1 MKMEQA
7 TRSVKSLRGENV
19 AIKLA
24 FAAVLF
30 SNALLGIAIAT
41 RDEAVVLVPP
51 FQNAEIEFINGR
63 ANQEYYQ
70 QWAWST
76 AMMLGN
82 ISPGN
87 AKFIRGEIERIA
99 TPQLY
104 RTLSEI
110 VDAEL
115 RTIIRD
121 KATVTFTPRS
131 VIYDPELNLFFVE
144 GIQQLAG
151 PGVREPI
158 AKKITYELGF
168 VTRRLRV
175 YLDSFDVYNGRP
187 RTDAVRDTDLEIEKR
202 ERESEKEGIE

>member
-1 MKMEQA
+1 MKMAAA
-7 TRSVKSLRGENV
+7 TKSVKSMRGENV
-19 AIKLA
+19 VIKLG

-30 SNALLGIAIAT
+30 SNAVLGLGIAT

-51 FQNAEIEFINGR
+51 FQNSEIEFINGK
-63 ANQEYYQ
+63 ANREYYQ

-76 AMMLGN
+76 SMMLGN

-115 RTIIRD
+115 RSIIRD
-121 KATVTFTPRS
+121 KATVTFSPRS

-144 GIQQLAG
+144 GVQQLAG

-158 AKKITYELGF
+158 SKKITYELGF

-187 RTDAVRDTDLEIEKR
+187 RTEAVRETDLEIERR
-202 ERESEKEGIE
+202 ERDEAEGDLE